1 MKNIVVTLI
10 RVLIGGMF
18 VYLGWTKTQDPVAF
32 LKSIREFGV
41 LTEYWQMNVVAGWLP
56 WFEVWCGLLLVLGVG
71 VRTAAARVG
80 GLLLAFTGMILW
92 RAVQVHAAGDIAFCD
107 IQFDCGCGT
116 GEVVVCYKLVQN
128 SLVTLGSFGLA
139 FIKEH
144 RLALWPHVR
153 IGKPLEE

>member
-1 MKNIVVTLI
+1 
-10 RVLIGGMF
+10 
-18 VYLGWTKTQDPVAF
+18 
-32 LKSIREFGV
+32 
-41 LTEYWQMNVVAGWLP
+41 
-56 WFEVWCGLLLVLGVG
+56 
-71 VRTAAARVG
+71 
-80 GLLLAFTGMILW
+80 LW

-128 SLVTLGSFGLA
+128 SLLTLGSFGLA

-144 RLALWPHVR
+144 RLAFWPHVR